1 MKIYKKIIKLK
12 KELHFVV
19 EDIKMN
25 NKNDIKDI
33 ENIINIKAN
42 LPHCLNKLSNEKNYS

>member
-12 KELHFVV
+12 RITLVV

-33 ENIINIKAN
+33 ENIINIKKQISRIVSIN
-42 LPHCLNKLSNEKNYS
+42 

>member
-42 LPHCLNKLSNEKNYS
+42 LRIVSIN